1 MGHLIYGTLNSAV
14 SLFCWDEN
22 HDFLLLYPEQIVKF
36 FYFIPVQP
44 KLVAVGLVTV
54 HAFLT
59 LSSSFLAKS
68 LEPNLSLQYENL
80 FAIIY

>member
-36 FYFIPVQP
+36 IPVQP

-59 LSSSFLAKS
+59 LSSSFLGKS